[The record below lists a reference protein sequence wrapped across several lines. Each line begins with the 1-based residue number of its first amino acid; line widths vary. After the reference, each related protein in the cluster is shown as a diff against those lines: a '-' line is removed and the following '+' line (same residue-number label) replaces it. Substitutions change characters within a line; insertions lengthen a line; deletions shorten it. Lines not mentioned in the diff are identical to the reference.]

1 MNSSP
6 IGAHNFIWSSIEVVI
21 TRRTR
26 NPLALRG
33 PWVRIPPAPPEAK
46 HPARVLFYMKKGSLQ
61 RSPTPKTEKPVR
73 GVSGKPW
80 KGPQNYR
87 CPLRETPRCGKGC
100 ARGIISLTLT
110 LVLSGPIFPDL
121 CIPRISTSGRRT
133 SCSPLPYCFS
143 VFCFFVL
150 HCLLSITGRF

>member
-1 MNSSP
+1 MEQYRSGHNEADSKSVSP
-6 IGAHNFIWSSIEVVI
+6 SGPVGS
-21 TRRTR
+21 
-26 NPLALRG
+26 NPTCSAKK
-33 PWVRIPPAPPEAK
+33 K

-100 ARGIISLTLT
+100 ARGIISLALT
-110 LVLSGPIFPDL
+110 LVLSGPTFLDL
-121 CIPRISTSGRRT
+121 CIPGIRTSGRRT

-143 VFCFFVL
+143 VFCFLVL
-150 HCLLSITGRF
+150 HYLLSIIGRF